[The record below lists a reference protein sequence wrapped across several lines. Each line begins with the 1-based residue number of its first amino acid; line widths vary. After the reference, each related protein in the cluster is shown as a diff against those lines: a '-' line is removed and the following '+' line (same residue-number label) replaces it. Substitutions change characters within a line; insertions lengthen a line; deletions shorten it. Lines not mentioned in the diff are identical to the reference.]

1 MSWRHRDI
9 LEAELHEPKGFTTA
23 NNGDSIWRNEQGLGE
38 WTDREVLPAALNFV
52 DASVAPPTTASGD
65 IYVLSLGASIHANW
79 GTVALKDWVR
89 YDGVAWKVI
98 TPSKSILCYDKT
110 EDALMSYD
118 GSLWATIGGDSI
130 YTDSG
135 VVPSSTVATIT
146 DSLEFSGGRLNL
158 SSITDGFLLPRL
170 TAAQRDAVNT
180 PTTNLIILNTDT
192 NSFEKYNGSVWVS
205 ANLAKYTLKS
215 GGINKPYSS
224 FYTAVN
230 DAVNDDV
237 IEVNVSESVN
247 CGLGNGSW
255 NWSSNISINL
265 KGHKIE
271 LTNLSRVSL
280 ADNIDLSITGGGV
293 FTMTHGSQSIFNSNG
308 NATFTSDGSV
318 IMYSKGGV
326 FKQLSNDATKTF
338 IINNVRQTIKDNNRY
353 FIYNSTTDGKIVANN
368 CYGEMDNVTNS
379 DATLFYGKNI
389 VINNGIFIGRIYF
402 SGGGNVLSEQSTI
415 FNNCSIDS
423 DGQGVFGDIAVKIN
437 NCNIKCNNAQILSNG
452 NIIAKNSSLL
462 HTGTGTYALT
472 TRGYSNFYNCTIESS
487 TSGIYFL
494 IFGGTTNSNIENCK
508 ITALNGTG
516 IVKYSTPL
524 LVLVVVKNSIIEST
538 GGNCI
543 VATQS
548 NKGLLIDLSDST
560 LICNTNGLFCIGA
573 SSGTFARYN
582 NLKMKNTA
590 DAADILN
597 RAALATENPQSSTVD
612 TIGNIILD

>member
-1 MSWRHRDI
+1 MD
-9 LEAELHEPKGFTTA
+9 AY
-23 NNGDSIWRNEQGLGE
+23 
-38 WTDREVLPAALNFV
+38 
-52 DASVAPPTTASGD
+52 DASDTENDNIAIGHNANATGNARAIAIGKDTTASGNSSVALGSTSTMSTGQHSIAIGTSSQATGNYAISIGRD
-65 IYVLSLGASIHANW
+65 ARALVNTGIAIGSHTEVVSGHTNSIVLGNGVQNTTGNRLLSTATNQFVVGFGSVNPTILIGATTDSYIKTTGELSLESNG
-79 GTVALKDWVR
+79 
-89 YDGVAWKVI
+89 
-98 TPSKSILCYDKT
+98 
-110 EDALMSYD
+110 
-118 GSLWATIGGDSI
+118 
-130 YTDSG
+130 
-135 VVPSSTVATIT
+135 
-146 DSLEFSGGRLNL
+146 
-158 SSITDGFLLPRL
+158 LLIPRL
-170 TAAQRDAVNT
+170 TTAQMNAIST
-180 PTTNLIILNTDT
+180 PSTDLLVFNTDLDCVMR
-192 NSFEKYNGSVWVS
+192 YNGTAWTTFDSP
-205 ANLAKYTLKS
+205 KYILKS
-215 GGINKPYSS
+215 GGNNTPYSS

-230 DAVNDDV
+230 DAVDDDV
-237 IEVNVSESVN
+237 IEVNVSETVD

-265 KGHKIE
+265 KGHKIG

-293 FTMTHGSQSIFNSNG
+293 FTMTHGNQSIFNSNG

-368 CYGEMDNVTNS
+368 CYGEMDNATNS

-437 NCNIKCNNAQILSNG
+437 NCDIKCNNAQILSNG
-452 NIIAKNSSLL
+452 NIIAKKDSSF
-462 HTGTGTYALT
+462 YAKP
-472 TRGYSNFYNCTIESS
+472 RGYSNFYNCTIESS

-560 LICNTNGLFCIGA
+560 LICNTSGLFCIGA
-573 SSGTFARYN
+573 SSGTFARFD

-590 DAADILN
+590 K
-597 RAALATENPQSSTVD
+597 
-612 TIGNIILD
+612 

>member
-1 MSWRHRDI
+1 MAWRHRDI
-9 LEAELHEPKGFTTA
+9 LEDELHEPKGLSTA

-52 DASVAPPTTASGD
+52 DASIAPPTTATGD

-89 YDGVAWKVI
+89 YDGSSWNVI

-118 GSLWATIGGDSI
+118 GSVWATIGGDSI

-146 DSLEFSGGRLNL
+146 DYLEFAGGRVDL

-230 DAVNDDV
+230 DAVDDDV
-237 IEVNVSESVN
+237 IEVNVSETVD
-247 CGLGNGSW
+247 CGLSGGTW
-255 NWSSNISINL
+255 NWSNNISINL

-271 LTNLSRVSL
+271 LTNLSKVLL
-280 ADNIDLSITGGGV
+280 ADNIDYSITGGGV
-293 FTMTHGSQSIFNSNG
+293 FTMAHGSQSIFNSNG
-308 NATFTSDGSV
+308 NANFTSDGSV
-318 IMYSKGGV
+318 LMYSKGGV
-326 FKQLSNDATKTF
+326 FKQVSNDATKTF
-338 IINNVRQTIKDNNRY
+338 IINNVKQTIKDNNRY
-353 FIYNSTTDGKIVANN
+353 FIYNSTTNGRMVVNN
-368 CYGEMDNVTNS
+368 CYGEMNNTTNS

-389 VINNGIFIGRIYF
+389 TVNNSVFVGIVYLF
-402 SGGGNVLSEQSTI
+402 GGGTTVSDQSNI
-415 FNNCSIDS
+415 FNNCSISS
-423 DGQGVFGDIAVKIN
+423 DGYAVFGNIAVKIN
-437 NCNIKCNNAQILSNG
+437 NCNIKCNNAQILNNG
-452 NIIAKNSSLL
+452 NVIAKNSSFL
-462 HTGTGTYALT
+462 HTGTGTYALI

-487 TSGIYFL
+487 TNGIYFL

-508 ITALNGTG
+508 ITALNGKA

-524 LVLVVVKNSIIEST
+524 LILVVVKNSIIEST
-538 GGNCI
+538 GGSCI
-543 VATQS
+543 VAEQS
-548 NKGLLIDLSDST
+548 SKGLLIDLSDST
-560 LICNTNGLFCIGA
+560 IICNTNGQFCIA
-573 SSGTFARYN
+573 SPSGTFARYN

-590 DAADILN
+590 DSNDILS
-597 RAALATENPQSSTVD
+597 RAALATENTQSSTVD